1 MHPLAAHAQAV
12 LAAFAA
18 RGDVLDLIEMPT
30 ARVHRTE
37 ANNAEMGTVAAIG
50 LCAGTAVMLTGT
62 GNDLGVL
69 DRRAIQTRDCQPYH
83 DAQGMPIAAA
93 ERHIAAAFERAVG
106 HATDELRE
114 LIEDLEADVRVAG
127 INFKEYKMSSSL
139 GVRLRSHAMCH
150 GAEGEMTRDALW
162 AACEALGLA
171 VHAAPFDVIDPRTE
185 GIGKVI
191 GPPWRKEHKLAASA
205 ALAALLAH

>member
-1 MHPLAAHAQAV
+1 
-12 LAAFAA
+12 
-18 RGDVLDLIEMPT
+18 
-30 ARVHRTE
+30 
-37 ANNAEMGTVAAIG
+37 MGTVAVIG

-83 DAQGMPIAAA
+83 DAQGLPIVDA
-93 ERHIAAAFERAVG
+93 ERLIAEAFDRAIG
-106 HATDELRE
+106 HATDGLRE

-127 INFKEYKMSSSL
+127 INFKEYKMPSSVE
-139 GVRLRSHAMCH
+139 VRLRSHAMCH

-171 VHAAPFDVIDPRTE
+171 VHAAPFDVIDPRAE
-185 GIGKVI
+185 SVGKLL